1 MPRDVPES
9 PRQSKAKAKEA
20 KKGRDSGPPTA
31 AALAA
36 KPSEDAKLL
45 KKVSHVCLAINLQ
58 QQCLPAILRLR
69 HLLSAHNSTLHTTT
83 LCTQ

>member
-1 MPRDVPES
+1 MLQGSVPRDVPES

-20 KKGRDSGPPTA
+20 KKGRDAGPPTA

-45 KKVSHVCLAINLQ
+45 KKVSC
-58 QQCLPAILRLR
+58 
-69 HLLSAHNSTLHTTT
+69 NSLVPR
-83 LCTQ
+83 TQH